1 MKKILICAAMLFTL
15 SASATPTSIDQ
26 AVIKRFKELF
36 PEAQSTRWYE
46 GNNYY
51 QVSFEEKGILC
62 KVFYGLDG
70 KITSTYRYYDEKKLC
85 PFIASKIK
93 EKYSNK
99 SVKGIT
105 EIQDDSGLSYQLILQ
120 DEKNWFIVNCDEAG
134 NMTVKNKFK
143 KA

>member
-1 MKKILICAAMLFTL
+1 
-15 SASATPTSIDQ
+15 
-26 AVIKRFKELF
+26 
-36 PEAQSTRWYE
+36 
-46 GNNYY
+46 
-51 QVSFEEKGILC
+51 
-62 KVFYGLDG
+62 
-70 KITSTYRYYDEKKLC
+70 LC

-99 SVKGIT
+99 SIKGIT

-120 DEKNWFIVNCDEAG
+120 DEKNWYIVNSDEAG